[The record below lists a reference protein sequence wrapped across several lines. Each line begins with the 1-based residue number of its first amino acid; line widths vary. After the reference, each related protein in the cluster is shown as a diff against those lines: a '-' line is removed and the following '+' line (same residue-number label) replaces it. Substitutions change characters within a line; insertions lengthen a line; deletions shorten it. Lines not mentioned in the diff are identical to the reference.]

1 MRRTPYPPAVSLQ
14 NSLTRIALP
23 PPPHTLTLQD
33 ACEEDLVST
42 CSTSVKDMEEDEA
55 KRSSALKCLQQ
66 FRDELHSQECRDQ
79 VHRKM
84 TRAARDIR
92 FDDVLANACQE
103 DRKQYCNDVQ
113 PVSGPVFC
121 YNGFYALI
129 VECLHCGRERC
140 ATGNRESEWVSQCG
154 PCMLQSLLCTC
165 RIGQGHAGA
174 TAC

>member
-1 MRRTPYPPAVSLQ
+1 
-14 NSLTRIALP
+14 
-23 PPPHTLTLQD
+23 
-33 ACEEDLVST
+33 
-42 CSTSVKDMEEDEA
+42 MEEDEA

-113 PVSGPVFC
+113 PVSGE
-121 YNGFYALI
+121 G
-129 VECLHCGRERC
+129 EGE
-140 ATGNRESEWVSQCG
+140 
-154 PCMLQSLLCTC
+154 LLAPDVCVW
-165 RIGQGHAGA
+165 GGGLG
-174 TAC
+174 